1 MLFNSYAFA
10 IFFCVVYVCFWA
22 LYKIRL
28 AQQVVLLAASIYF
41 YSRLHAL
48 FPMYLGG
55 IVLLTYVLGRLV
67 EVKKN
72 VAVLA
77 LSVVSVIATLLFVK
91 YTNFLGEIIS
101 PFLGNTWS
109 AWNILVP
116 VGISFYTFNCVGY
129 VVDVYQQKTPAERNL
144 VTFASYISFFPHLL
158 IGPIAKS
165 TELLPQFKKPTSWNF
180 LENVQQP
187 AGIFLWGLF
196 KKIVVADNIELTTQ
210 YCLSNFEGIGA
221 LNLMIGAFLIGV
233 HIYADFSGYSDM
245 AYAVAKA
252 LGFDIIQNFQR
263 PLFYKNLQDFW
274 KRWHASLT
282 IWFNDYIFTPIVIAQ
297 RDWGMWAPI
306 VGILITFLV
315 SGIWHGAGFTFVVWG
330 LLHGTA
336 LAIEIGT
343 KKTRKQ
349 LKKSIPSWLFSFG
362 SYGIILVFLL
372 VTWVVFKSNTLQQ
385 AWSYCGQMFSLH
397 KASAPQFFIYSQLKW
412 VAILFLVE
420 ALYTNQTWVLAC
432 MPSSSS
438 LAKNKKFTSL
448 VEHKYIS
455 VILLAILYAL
465 LIVAMVYFNKQS
477 SSREYYYFKF

>member
-10 IFFCVVYVCFWA
+10 IFFCVVYVLFWA
-22 LYKIRL
+22 VSKNRFS
-28 AQQVVLLAASIYF
+28 QQIALLIASFYF
-41 YSRLHAL
+41 YSQLHTL
-48 FPMYLGG
+48 FPVYLGG
-55 IVLLTYVLGRLV
+55 MVLLTYLLGRLV
-67 EVKKN
+67 EIKKN
-72 VAVLA
+72 IAFFV

-91 YTNFLGEIIS
+91 YTNFLGEIVA
-101 PFLGNTWS
+101 PLLGKNWS
-109 AWNILVP
+109 AWQILVP

-129 VVDVYQQKTPAERNL
+129 VVDVYQQKSPAERNL
-144 VTFASYISFFPHLL
+144 VTFASYVSFFPHLL

-165 TELLPQFKKPTSWNF
+165 TELLPQFRKPTTWNF
-180 LENVQQP
+180 IENVQQP
-187 AGIFLWGLF
+187 VGIFLWGLF
-196 KKIVVADNIELTTQ
+196 KKIVIADNIELTTQ

-282 IWFNDYIFTPIVIAQ
+282 IWFNDYIFTPIVVAK

-306 VGILITFLV
+306 VGILITFLI

-336 LAIEIGT
+336 LAIEIGS
-343 KKTRKQ
+343 KKQRKK
-349 LKKSIPSWLFSFG
+349 LKQSTPSWLFQIG
-362 SYGIILVFLL
+362 SYSIILIFLL

-385 AWSYCGQMFSLH
+385 AGSYCAHMFSLQ
-397 KASAPQFFIYSQLKW
+397 AVGVPQFFIYSQLKW
-412 VAILFLVE
+412 VGILFLIE
-420 ALYTNQTWVLAC
+420 ALYTKQTWVLASL
-432 MPSSSS
+432 PSFGHSSNAS
-438 LAKNKKFTSL
+438 FLRTLLQNKRFQL
-448 VEHKYIS
+448 VML
-455 VILLAILYAL
+455 VIAYGL
-465 LIVAMVYFNKQS
+465 LILAMIYFNKQS